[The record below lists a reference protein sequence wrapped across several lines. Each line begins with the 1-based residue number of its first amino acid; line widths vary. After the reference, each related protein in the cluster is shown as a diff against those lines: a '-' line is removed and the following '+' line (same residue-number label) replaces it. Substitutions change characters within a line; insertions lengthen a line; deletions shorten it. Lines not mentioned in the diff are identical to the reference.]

1 MCLVWAQHHIDMEAF
16 KDPNQEKIS
25 SFGKLVKF
33 LSSVC
38 LLPLSLN
45 YNTNRVTFSYVSFKT
60 LFFTLLISLPCIL
73 FIIWIFLQIEYYKE
87 VANSF
92 LGIYSSIDALAM
104 ILVPGNNF
112 NPFVIILLISFPS
125 KIWAAVPELSMDKSI
140 KFPSNIKL
148 LASMSLPLLLS
159 AILYLFG
166 NLLAVYSVM
175 SHYTILE
182 HFANIFLPFFVLRV
196 LDVFYVLMT
205 WTMLLAI
212 IEHCIS
218 NISMP
223 FKTEDSIRKSIYIY
237 EKLQK
242 SMNFIMFTMAS
253 FGYGI

>member
-1 MCLVWAQHHIDMEAF
+1 
-16 KDPNQEKIS
+16 
-25 SFGKLVKF
+25 
-33 LSSVC
+33 
-38 LLPLSLN
+38 
-45 YNTNRVTFSYVSFKT
+45 
-60 LFFTLLISLPCIL
+60 
-73 FIIWIFLQIEYYKE
+73 
-87 VANSF
+87 
-92 LGIYSSIDALAM
+92 M

-112 NPFVIILLISFPS
+112 NPFNIFLLISFPS

-242 SMNFIMFTMAS
+242 SMNFIMFAMAS